1 MAIRCVALDL
11 DRTALN
17 REGRL
22 SSGNRSAL
30 EAVIASGVHVVVA
43 SGRAFDTL
51 PQDILT
57 LPGIAY
63 AITCNGAAMYHMP
76 TGKCLKRFKLS
87 KAAVEAVMQ
96 ATAAQPVT
104 YEAFI
109 DGIAY
114 ADRQYI
120 ENPVRFGASVQAVE
134 YVRKTRHM
142 QPDIIQF
149 IHENKHHMDS
159 MDVIVKDE
167 EEKRRIWG
175 LVESAAKDVYITS
188 SVPQLVEIAD
198 QNAGKKAGVAF
209 VADLLGLGRDEIAA
223 FGDADND
230 VDMLRYA
237 GCGIAMEN
245 ASRACKEAADFVTKH
260 HDEDGLAYGLKNIL
274 KLC

>member
-134 YVRKTRHM
+134 YVRTTRHM
-142 QPDIIQF
+142 RPDIIQF
-149 IHENKHHMDS
+149 IHEHKHHMDS

-175 LVESAAKDVYITS
+175 LVERAAKDVYITS